1 MKIVVC
7 VKQVPDTKGG
17 VKFNPDG
24 TLDRSAMLAIMNPD
38 DKAGLEA
45 ALRLKDQYGAEVT
58 VVTMG
63 LPKAEEVLRE
73 AMAMGADNGVLVTDR
88 VLGGADTWATSQT
101 IAGALRNL
109 DYDLII
115 TGRQAIDGDT
125 AQVGPQISE
134 HLGLPVISYAQK
146 IREVNEAEKYIVVER
161 QYDDRYHVVKAQM
174 PCLITCLAE
183 INDPR
188 YMTPGGIF
196 DACEAEIKTMGR
208 AELKTLE
215 DGNMGLAGS
224 PTKIAKA
231 SDKVRKGAG
240 EKITLDTEEAVS
252 YLLGKMT
259 EKHVCG
265 L

>member
-1 MKIVVC
+1 VKIVVC
-7 VKQVPDTKGG
+7 IKQVPDTKGG

-24 TLDRSAMLAIMNPD
+24 TLNRAAMLAIMNPD

-63 LPKAEEVLRE
+63 LPKADEVLRE
-73 AMAMGADNGVLVTDR
+73 AMAMGADKGILVTDR

-101 IAGALRNL
+101 IAGAVRNL

-125 AQVGPQISE
+125 AQVGPQLSE
-134 HLGLPVISYAQK
+134 HLHIPVISYAQK
-146 IREVNEAEKYIVVER
+146 IREINLEERYIVVER
-161 QYDDRYHVVKAQM
+161 QYDDRYHVVKAKL
-174 PCLITCLAE
+174 PCLITALSE
-183 INDPR
+183 LNTPR

-196 DACEAEIKTMGR
+196 DAYAKEVTVWHR
-208 AELKTLE
+208 ADLKDL
-215 DGNMGLAGS
+215 DDSNIGLAGS

-240 EKITLDTEEAVS
+240 TKVELDPSASADYIVEKLE
-252 YLLGKMT
+252 
-259 EKHVCG
+259 EKHII
-265 L
+265 